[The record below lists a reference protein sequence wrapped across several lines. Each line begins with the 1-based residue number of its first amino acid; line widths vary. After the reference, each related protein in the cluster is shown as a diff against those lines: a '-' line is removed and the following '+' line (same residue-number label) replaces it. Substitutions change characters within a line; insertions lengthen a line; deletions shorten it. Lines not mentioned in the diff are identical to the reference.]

1 MSSAGDLDDGRHWV
15 KWDDPWPKPTYLF
28 AVVAGNFLVHK
39 DNFVTRSGND
49 VELAIFVEPGNEGKT
64 DHAMVSLQE
73 SFRWD
78 EERFDREYD
87 LNVFN
92 LVAVNDF
99 NMGAMENKSLNV
111 FNAKYVLAD
120 KDTATDTDYELIQAI
135 IGHEYFH
142 NWSGNRVTCRDWFQL
157 TLKEGLTVFRDAEF
171 TSDLNSRTAKLI
183 ADAKVLRQVM
193 R

>member
-1 MSSAGDLDDGRHWV
+1 
-15 KWDDPWPKPTYLF
+15 
-28 AVVAGNFLVHK
+28 VAGNFLVHK
-39 DNFVTRSGND
+39 GNFVTRSGND